1 MGNKIKLTP
10 TKLNADGTGYY
21 RGTDGRQY
29 YGHPQNGY
37 VVETEQSRRARGAGN
52 QSVTPAYSSQSSTY
66 SYGSN
71 VSAEEAWETLKFSI
85 IFSILLAKWA
95 APKVKVLLTWCFF
108 IAVAASALMIWPM
121 YINQLA
127 GYYREGRAD
136 LMVVIMSIV
145 VAYLIVYFV
154 LSVCKVLAT
163 KKMRSRRYVVVC
175 IIAMTAPAVLVGLFL
190 GQPSLILTFAFNGI
204 AMSLLPAFLLSIIEF
219 AATKEIRGDNEWYIA
234 KIARLLRLRPKA

>member
-1 MGNKIKLTP
+1 MGNKIRITP

-29 YGHPQNGY
+29 YGHRQNGY
-37 VVETEQSRRARGAGN
+37 MVETEQSKRARGAGS
-52 QSVTPAYSSQSSTY
+52 QPVTPAYSSQSSSY
-66 SYGSN
+66 SYSTGM
-71 VSAEEAWETLKFSI
+71 SAEEAWETLKFSI

-95 APKVKVLLTWCFF
+95 APKVKVLLTWGFL
-108 IAVAASALMIWPM
+108 IMVAVSALMIWPM
-121 YINQLA
+121 YINQLS

-163 KKMRSRRYVVVC
+163 KKMRSRRYVIVC
-175 IIAMTAPAVLVGLFL
+175 IVVMTAPAVLVGLFL

-204 AMSLLPAFLLSIIEF
+204 VMSLLPAFILSIIEY
-219 AATKEIRGDNEWYIA
+219 AATKEIRGDKEWYLA
-234 KIARLLRLRPKA
+234 KIMRLLRLRPKA